1 MRVRGLPG
9 KSVRV
14 RAAARARDESG
25 GTANRTRRGPSA
37 WVGAASCGAAG
48 TRQAARRR
56 WAAHSNTDTAAWGG
70 ERGTLATAREGAVGG
85 SAEQGGSVRTS
96 WWQWEGLEGV
106 AGRKE

>member
-25 GTANRTRRGPSA
+25 GTANRTRCGPSA
-37 WVGAASCGAAG
+37 WVGC
-48 TRQAARRR
+48 
-56 WAAHSNTDTAAWGG
+56 
-70 ERGTLATAREGAVGG
+70 RGTQQHRHGGMGRGAWHVGDDTGG
-85 SAEQGGSVRTS
+85 SAEQGESVRTS

-106 AGRKE
+106 AGCKE